1 MNLTMRRAGKKCI
14 SFQGI
19 PYFVK
24 KTKRTLTLPC
34 ALLRF
39 IIIII
44 IPVANDTNAYI
55 NNLTI
60 TEWLR
65 E

>member
-1 MNLTMRRAGKKCI
+1 MNLTMRRGGKKCI

-39 IIIII
+39 MIKII

-60 TEWLR
+60 IEWLR